1 MKKITQA
8 VCMLCIGFGMTTTL
22 NAQGMFDGFMPKK
35 GDLSITASFTKSDF
49 DKFYLG
55 DVKQDAVPVHGEI
68 NQNIVSLFAK
78 YGITDRLSAVVNI
91 PYISAENTSGAPD
104 PVNGETSISGLQD
117 ITLGLKLNAYTF
129 QFKKADLSILTAG
142 SIVIPTNYEPVGI
155 LSLGNGGFGVD
166 LRLGLHLQTDIG
178 FFSTL
183 YAGYNL
189 RGDADNNLMPN
200 RGDFNVPNSFVTT
213 GKIGYAS
220 KFIYV
225 EAWADY
231 NNSETGVDIGSPAFT
246 GNFPETDVDYAR
258 VGLTVYK
265 EIIPNLGLSAGIGKV
280 IDGRNLGD
288 SIIYSGGITYNLSLL
303 N

>member
-8 VCMLCIGFGMTTTL
+8 VCTLCVLLGVSTAS
-22 NAQGMFDGFMPKK
+22 NAQGMFDGFTPKK
-35 GDLSITASFTKSDF
+35 GDLSITASYAKSDF
-49 DKFYLG
+49 DQFYLG
-55 DVKQDAVPVHGEI
+55 EEKQDAVPVHGEI
-68 NQNIVSLFAK
+68 NQNIFSLFAK
-78 YGITDRLSAVVNI
+78 YGITDRLSAVVKV

-117 ITLGLKLNAYTF
+117 ITIGLKLNAHTF
-129 QFKKADLSILTAG
+129 KFAKADLSILTAG
-142 SIVIPTNYEPVGI
+142 AVVIPTNYEPVGI
-155 LSLGNGGFGVD
+155 LSLGTGAFGVD
-166 LRLGLHLQTDIG
+166 LRLGLHLNTDIG

-189 RGDADNNLMPN
+189 RGDADNNLIPN
-200 RGDFNVPNSFVTT
+200 RGDFNAPNAFVTS

-220 KFIYV
+220 KHIYV

-231 NNSETGVDIGSPAFT
+231 ANSEEGVDIGSPAFA

-265 EIIPNLGLSAGIGKV
+265 EVIPNLGISAGIGKV
-280 IDGRNLGD
+280 IDGRNIGD

-303 N
+303 K